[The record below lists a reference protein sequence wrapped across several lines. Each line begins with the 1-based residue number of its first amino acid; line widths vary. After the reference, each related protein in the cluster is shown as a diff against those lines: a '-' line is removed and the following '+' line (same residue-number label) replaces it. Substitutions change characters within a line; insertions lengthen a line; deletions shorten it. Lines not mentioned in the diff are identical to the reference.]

1 MNKDRLLERFLRY
14 VQTDSE
20 SGAERQMCE
29 LIESELKSM
38 GLEVWRNEI
47 GGRFGSDGFNVCAR
61 MPGEGEAV
69 LLSAHL
75 DTVTPGKGVKPV
87 VKDGIIRSSGDTV
100 LGGDDKSGVAAIME
114 AIESVKE
121 SGAAHRT
128 TEVLFSISE
137 ETGLYGS
144 RNADYSKFTAKTA
157 AVFDS
162 GEHESV
168 INRAPAHIVMKV
180 EITGKAAHAG
190 IAPEEGIH
198 ALKAAADAV
207 SKIPCGN
214 VDDITVMNVA
224 NFLAPGKS
232 NIVCDKAS
240 FEVEIRCFDEQGL
253 KKRIEETENAIEAA
267 AERYGAAYKTEI
279 ETHSGVL
286 YVPEDS
292 EILKTVLEGYEKLG
306 IHASAERTY
315 GGSDASSITAAGIPA
330 LNLGTGVSDVHTVG
344 EYLKKEDMEIAC
356 EIAERLIK
364 IHK

>member
-1 MNKDRLLERFLRY
+1 MNKERLLQRFLRY

-20 SGAERQMCE
+20 SGSERAMCE
-29 LIESELKSM
+29 LIEGELKAL

-47 GGRFGSDGFNVCAR
+47 GDRFGSDGFNVCAR
-61 MPGEGEAV
+61 LAGEGDAV

-87 VKDGIIRSSGDTV
+87 IENGVIRSGKDTV

-114 AIESVKE
+114 AIESAKE
-121 SGAAHRT
+121 NRSHKT
-128 TEVLFSISE
+128 VEVLFSISE
-137 ETGLYGS
+137 ETGLHGS
-144 RNADYSKFTAKTA
+144 RNADYSRFTAKNA

-168 INRAPAHIVMKV
+168 INRAPAHIVMTV
-180 EITGKAAHAG
+180 QIFGKAAHAG
-190 IAPEEGIH
+190 LAPEEGIH
-198 ALKAAADAV
+198 ALKAAAEAV
-207 SKIPCGN
+207 SGIPCGN

-240 FEVEIRCFDEQGL
+240 FEVEIRCFEQEAL
-253 KKRIEETENAIEAA
+253 EKRIAQTENLIREAA
-267 AERYGAAYKTEI
+267 EKYGAEYKI
-279 ETHSGVL
+279 ETDAHSGVL

-292 EILKTVLEGYEKLG
+292 DIMRTVMQGYAELG
-306 IHASAERTY
+306 IDAKPERTY

-330 LNLGTGVSDVHTVG
+330 LNLGTGMSDVHTTS
-344 EYLKKEDMEIAC
+344 EYLKIEDMEIAC
-356 EIAERLIK
+356 QIAERIIK
-364 IHK
+364 

>member
-14 VQTDSE
+14 VKTDSE

-29 LIESELKSM
+29 LIEKELEALGM
-38 GLEVWRNEI
+38 EVWRNEI
-47 GGRFGSDGFNVCAR
+47 GERFGSNGFNVCAR
-61 MPGEGEAV
+61 MEGEGEAI
-69 LLSAHL
+69 LLSSHL
-75 DTVTPGKGVKPV
+75 DTVTPGKGVTPV
-87 VKDGIIRSSGDTV
+87 IKDGVIRTLGDTV

-114 AIESVKE
+114 ALQSVKE
-121 SGAAHRT
+121 SSDAHRT
-128 TEVLFSISE
+128 IEVLFSISE

-144 RNADYSKFTAKTA
+144 RNADYSKFTAKAA

-190 IAPEEGIH
+190 LAPEEGVH
-198 ALKAAADAV
+198 ALKAAAAAAA
-207 SKIPCGN
+207 KIPCGN

-232 NIVCDKAS
+232 NIVCDRAS
-240 FEVEIRCFDEQGL
+240 FEVEIRCFEEQGL
-253 KKRIEETENAIEAA
+253 KARIEETENIIKAA
-267 AERYGAAYKTEI
+267 AEEYGAQYEI
-279 ETHSGVL
+279 KIDTHSGVL

-292 EILKTVLEGYEKLG
+292 EILKTVLKGYEELG
-306 IHASAERTY
+306 ISAVPEKTY

-330 LNLGTGVSDVHTVG
+330 LNLGTGMSDVHTVG
-344 EYLKKEDMEIAC
+344 EYLKIEDMEIAC
-356 EIAERLIK
+356 RIAERLMK
-364 IHK
+364 IQK